1 LNIPLRYLLI
11 LFVCANFLRAQQA
24 TRILFVFDASNSMVG
39 QHKGQSRMD
48 GAKQMFAKFIDS
60 LSQLKNY
67 SFALRMYGH
76 TVKYPP
82 GDCKDSKLVVPFNT
96 KNGLDLIKQKVAEAK
111 PTGITPIEHSLTEA
125 ANDFP
130 DKKARNMII
139 IITDGIEECGGDP
152 CAARQKLYEKGIVF
166 KPVIIGIGLTI
177 EQIKTFEC
185 VGDYFDY
192 DDPDVLTDVTTLIET
207 QKKKKTSLQVN
218 LLDNKDKPTET
229 NVNITFVDVDRK
241 KYRYNYIHTLNKN
254 GNPDTLYI
262 DDFPTY
268 KAIIHTIPQRESDEF
283 KLQEGKHLTVPV
295 KTPQGSM
302 VISRPN
308 GIFNFNEK
316 IKYIVRHAGQ
326 KQTLHVQS
334 VNTYEQY
341 IIDTYDI
348 EVLTLP
354 RIFLSNVKI
363 EQSKLNEIIIPNA
376 GMLEVKALEAG
387 DGCILQKKTDGT
399 IERVTNLGP
408 VTKQTFY
415 LQPGNYVIEWRSKSL
430 KGSIYTLEKK
440 FSVKPDQ
447 TTVVELYK

>member
-1 LNIPLRYLLI
+1 MNKTVKYLLV
-11 LFVCANFLRAQQA
+11 LLLSANFFRAQQP

-39 QHKGQSRMD
+39 QHKGQMRMD

-60 LSQLKNY
+60 LSKLKNY

-166 KPVIIGIGLTI
+166 KPVIIGIGLSI

-185 VGDYFDY
+185 VGEYFDY
-192 DDPDVLTDVTTLIET
+192 DDPDVFTDVTTMIET

-218 LLDNKDKPTET
+218 LLDSKDKPTET
-229 NVNITFVDVDRK
+229 NVNMTFYDVDRK

-268 KAIIHTIPQRESDEF
+268 KVVIHTIPQRESEEF

-295 KTPQGSM
+295 KTPQGSL

-334 VNTYEQY
+334 INTYEQY

-363 EQSKLNEIIIPNA
+363 EQSKLNEITIPNA

-387 DGCILQKKTDGT
+387 DGCILMKKDGKLD
-399 IERVTNLGP
+399 RVTNLAP
-408 VTKQTFY
+408 ITKQTFY
-415 LQPGNYVIEWRSKSL
+415 LQPGNYQIEWRSKTL

-447 TTVVELYK
+447 TTTVELYK

>member
-1 LNIPLRYLLI
+1 
-11 LFVCANFLRAQQA
+11 
-24 TRILFVFDASNSMVG
+24 
-39 QHKGQSRMD
+39 MD

-60 LSQLKNY
+60 LSKLKNY

-82 GDCKDSKLVVPFNT
+82 GDCKDSKLVVPFNA
-96 KNGLDLIKQKVAEAK
+96 KNGLELIKQKVSEAK

-152 CAARQKLYEKGIVF
+152 CAARQKLYEKGIIF

-218 LLDNKDKPTET
+218 LLDSKNKPTET
-229 NVNITFVDVDRK
+229 NVNMTFYEVDRN

-262 DDFPTY
+262 DDFPKY
-268 KAIIHTIPQRESDEF
+268 KIVVHTIPQKESEEF
-283 KLQEGKHLTVPV
+283 KIAEGKHTTIPIS
-295 KTPQGSM
+295 TPQGAL

-308 GIFNFNEK
+308 GIHNFNEK
-316 IKYIVRHAGQ
+316 VKYIVRYKDQ
-326 KQTLHVQS
+326 LQTLHVQAI
-334 VNTYEQY
+334 NTYEQF
-341 IIDTYDI
+341 IVGTYDI
-348 EVLTLP
+348 EILTLP
-354 RIFLSNVKI
+354 RIYMPNVKI
-363 EQSKLNEIIIPNA
+363 EQSKLNEIVIPNA
-376 GMLEVKALEAG
+376 GMLEVKALESG
-387 DGCILQKKTDGT
+387 DGCILMKRNGKM
-399 IERVTNLGP
+399 ERVTNLSNA
-408 VTKQTFY
+408 TKQTFY
-415 LQPGNYVIEWRSKSL
+415 LQPGDYVIEWRSKSL

-440 FSVKPDQ
+440 FKVLPDQ
-447 TTVVELYK
+447 ATVVELYK

>member
-1 LNIPLRYLLI
+1 VCKYFLVLI
-11 LFVCANFLRAQQA
+11 FSVSVCKAQQN

-39 QHKGQSRMD
+39 KHNNLTRMD
-48 GAKQMFAKFIDS
+48 GAKQIFAKFIDS
-60 LSQLKNY
+60 LSKLKNY
-67 SFALRMYGH
+67 QFALRMYGH

-82 GDCKDSKLVVPFNT
+82 GDCNDSKLVVPFNT
-96 KNGLDLIKQKVAEAK
+96 KNGLELIKQKVSEAK

-152 CAARQKLYEKGIVF
+152 CAARQKLYEKGIIF

-185 VGDYFDY
+185 VGEYFDY
-192 DDPDVLTDVTTLIET
+192 DDPDVLTDVTELIQT

-218 LLDNKDKPTET
+218 LLDSKDKPAET
-229 NVNITFVDVDRK
+229 NVNMSFYDVDRK

-262 DDFPTY
+262 DDFPSY
-268 KAIIHTIPQRESDEF
+268 KAIIHTIPQKQSEEF
-283 KLQEGKHLTVPV
+283 KLAEGKHTTVSV

-302 VISRPN
+302 IISRPN
-308 GIFNFNEK
+308 GVYNFNEK
-316 IKYIVRHAGQ
+316 VKYIVRHAGQ

-334 VNTYEQY
+334 INTYEQY

-354 RIFLSNVKI
+354 RTYLSGIKI
-363 EQSKLNEIIIPNA
+363 EQSKLNEIILPNA

-387 DGCILQKKTDGT
+387 DGCILLKKSDGL
-399 IERVTNLGP
+399 ERVTNLTNA
-408 VTKQTFY
+408 TKQTFY

-440 FSVKPDQ
+440 FSIKPDQ
-447 TTVVELYK
+447 STVVELYK